1 MCLVISKMICAF
13 GCCLCF
19 ARNIVLTRK
28 RPSCA
33 KITKHHLET
42 VHFRSDI
49 GTHSLHSPL
58 LQTHSCSSLLDS
70 TTGYLPLYDC
80 YFFYT
85 IADAYLSTT
94 TRFTLHCFDSHST
107 IVYSVA
113 GIYIQVCIHCI
124 SQLHPTLPP
133 PASKEHFTMCEP
145 HISRASVEV
154 DYSFESWDTAT
165 SYQVKH

>member
-19 ARNIVLTRK
+19 QETLYLTRK

-113 GIYIQVCIHCI
+113 GIYTGLNFYLKTV
-124 SQLHPTLPP
+124 T
-133 PASKEHFTMCEP
+133 KM
-145 HISRASVEV
+145 RAKAE
-154 DYSFESWDTAT
+154 
-165 SYQVKH
+165 K

>member
-19 ARNIVLTRK
+19 QETLYLTRK